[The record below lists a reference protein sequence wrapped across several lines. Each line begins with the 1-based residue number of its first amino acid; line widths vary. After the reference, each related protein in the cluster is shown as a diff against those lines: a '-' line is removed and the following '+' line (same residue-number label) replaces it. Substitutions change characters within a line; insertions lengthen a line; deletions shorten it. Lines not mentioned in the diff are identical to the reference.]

1 MNFIIVIHS
10 KIYKIKKYYNFE
22 SEKINQIL
30 IKRYY
35 KLKPNIIQKIIQT
48 KSFDEIKEIMSK
60 TIYKSVFTEES
71 NLEENIDKY
80 LYEVNKKI
88 FRNDITSIAYIL
100 AYVNMIEY
108 ENNDI
113 INTIE
118 GIRYNMDKTEILK
131 RLVR

>member
-1 MNFIIVIHS
+1 M
-10 KIYKIKKYYNFE
+10 IYLFTALYDEAYPFL
-22 SEKINQIL
+22 Q
-30 IKRYY
+30 YY
-35 KLKPNIIQKIIQT
+35 KMK
-48 KSFDEIKEIMSK
+48 KEIMSK

-71 NLEENIDKY
+71 SLEENIDKY

>member
-1 MNFIIVIHS
+1 MF
-10 KIYKIKKYYNFE
+10 F
-22 SEKINQIL
+22 
-30 IKRYY
+30 
-35 KLKPNIIQKIIQT
+35 
-48 KSFDEIKEIMSK
+48 FDEN
-60 TIYKSVFTEES
+60 

-80 LYEVNKKI
+80 LYEINKKI
-88 FRNDITSIAYIL
+88 FRNDMTSIAYVL
-100 AYVNMIEY
+100 AYVNMIDY

>member
-1 MNFIIVIHS
+1 M
-10 KIYKIKKYYNFE
+10 KKLTNSY
-22 SEKINQIL
+22 
-30 IKRYY
+30 KRYY

-48 KSFDEIKEIMSK
+48 NSFEEIKEIMSK

-71 NLEENIDKY
+71 SLEENIDKY

>member
-1 MNFIIVIHS
+1 MNFIIVILS

-48 KSFDEIKEIMSK
+48 NSFEEIKEIMSK

-71 NLEENIDKY
+71 SLEENIDKY
-80 LYEVNKKI
+80 LYEIHHKHCML
-88 FRNDITSIAYIL
+88 SIPFTPHCHGANL
-100 AYVNMIEY
+100 
-108 ENNDI
+108 
-113 INTIE
+113 
-118 GIRYNMDKTEILK
+118 
-131 RLVR
+131 

>member
-1 MNFIIVIHS
+1 MKHG
-10 KIYKIKKYYNFE
+10 
-22 SEKINQIL
+22 KINQIL

-35 KLKPNIIQKIIQT
+35 KLRPNIIEKIIQT
-48 KSFDEIKEIMSK
+48 NSFEEIKEIMQE
-60 TIYKSVFTEES
+60 TTYKSVFLDEMD
-71 NLEENIDKY
+71 LEQNIDRY

-100 AYVNMIEY
+100 AYVNIIEY